1 MANLVSN
8 YKNFEGE
15 SAPDKMTILDGTST
29 TGAVAGRFLCHRKI
43 RPMTQK
49 RSAGSHLSTIHL
61 IIQSDIY
68 QAVHFSSSTA
78 AWTDP
83 RGSGA
88 DIPDGEIPPKVLRAL
103 LCSISGCP

>member
-1 MANLVSN
+1 MDRLALVIGNSDYTKVGKLNNPQNDANDMEKVLQ
-8 YKNFEGE
+8 KLNF
-15 SAPDKMTILDGTST
+15 DVTK
-29 TGAVAGRFLCHRKI
+29 
-43 RPMTQK
+43 
-49 RSAGSHLSTIHL
+49 L
-61 IIQSDIY
+61 INATLNDIY

>member
-8 YKNFEGE
+8 YKNFKGE
-15 SAPDKMTILDGTST
+15 SAPAKMTILDGTST
-29 TGAVAGRFLCHRKI
+29 CEQDSI
-43 RPMTQK
+43 
-49 RSAGSHLSTIHL
+49 LSMIHQ
-61 IIQSDIY
+61 IIQNDIY

-83 RGSGA
+83 RGSGV